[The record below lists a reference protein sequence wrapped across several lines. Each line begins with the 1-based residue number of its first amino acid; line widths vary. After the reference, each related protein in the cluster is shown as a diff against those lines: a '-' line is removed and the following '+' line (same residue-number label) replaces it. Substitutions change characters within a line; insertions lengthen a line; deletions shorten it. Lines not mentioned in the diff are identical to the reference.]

1 MAAPAPPVHA
11 SLAAA
16 GVQVG
21 DFLGVAYNIGGRDLV
36 HERVVVVLNPATPGV
51 ASIVTVDGDEYEE
64 QFVGSADVRFWD
76 LLPNGAPGGDLAWA
90 PAARYYRFR
99 AIPTSAS
106 LTDAAR
112 RACARLG
119 LAAPASAVVPNVG
132 GRAAAPAAAGA
143 AAAPAPAVAPVAP
156 VAGGLGALV
165 AALGG
170 PAVGAPAGVGAGAL
184 VAALGGPAGGAAGGA
199 LAPAP
204 APAAAAAAG
213 VPAAPAVGGAL
224 APPAGP
230 GVLAPAP
237 AGPAVAA
244 APGVAPPGAVPAPAG
259 VPAVGFQASP
269 GGDARIFAVV
279 RDVRGVRRADFRVMV
294 AQMVELPWPDWPVRG
309 PRTLLWVLQYMAQ
322 RSGTPTAHHQRWL
335 AETGLDPES
344 PGVDIHQMGCMV
356 LESAVTYDQEH
367 ATNLAHLELV
377 ARSVQVEEERYRQ
390 LVTPSEAGAA
400 DRAVMMGSQELDG
413 SVCVCPALRD
423 HLAQELQREMAVAK
437 ERRKAREERALAG
450 GVPGQPGAGRGRGRR
465 GRGGRGGG
473 PNAAGGDA

>member
-76 LLPNGAPGGDLAWA
+76 LLPNGAPGGALPWA
-90 PAARYYRFR
+90 LAARYYRFR

-143 AAAPAPAVAPVAP
+143 AAALAPAAGPAAP

-170 PAVGAPAGVGAGAL
+170 PAAGAPAGVGAGAL
-184 VAALGGPAGGAAGGA
+184 AAAVGGPAGGAAGGA
-199 LAPAP
+199 LAPGP
-204 APAAAAAAG
+204 APAAAAAG
-213 VPAAPAVGGAL
+213 GGPAAPAAGGAL

-244 APGVAPPGAVPAPAG
+244 APGV
-259 VPAVGFQASP
+259 PAVGPQAGP

-279 RDVRGVRRADFRVMV
+279 RDLRGVRRADFRVMV

-344 PGVDIHQMGCMV
+344 PGVDIHQMGCIV

-390 LVTPSEAGAA
+390 LVAPNEAGAA
-400 DRAVMMGSQELDG
+400 DRAVMMGAQELDG

-450 GVPGQPGAGRGRGRR
+450 GVYGQPGAGRGRGKR

>member
-1 MAAPAPPVHA
+1 MAAAAPPAHA
-11 SLAAA
+11 SLASA

-21 DFLGVAYNIGGRDLV
+21 DFIGIAYNIGGRELV
-36 HERVVVVLNPATPGV
+36 HERVVVVVSPATPGH

-64 QFVGSADVRFWD
+64 QFVGSADVRYWD
-76 LLPNGAPGGDLAWA
+76 LLPNGAAGGSLAFA

-106 LTDAAR
+106 LTAAAR
-112 RACARLG
+112 RACVRLG
-119 LAAPASAVVPNVG
+119 LPAPASAVVPNVG
-132 GRAAAPAAAGA
+132 GRVAAPAAAGA
-143 AAAPAPAVAPVAP
+143 APGAAPAVVPGAH
-156 VAGGLGALV
+156 VAGGIGAMV

-170 PAVGAPAGVGAGAL
+170 PAAGA
-184 VAALGGPAGGAAGGA
+184 AAGA

-204 APAAAAAAG
+204 APAAPAAAG
-213 VPAAPAVGGAL
+213 GPAAPGLGGAL
-224 APPAGP
+224 VPPP
-230 GVLAPAP
+230 GPAP
-237 AGPAVAA
+237 AGPVAAA
-244 APGVAPPGAVPAPAG
+244 APGLAAPAAVPPFAG
-259 VPAVGFQASP
+259 VPAPGPQASP

-279 RDVRGVRRADFRVMV
+279 RDLRGVRRADFRLMV

-309 PRTLLWVLQYMAQ
+309 PRTLLWVLQYMSQ
-322 RSGTPTAHHQRWL
+322 RSGTPTAHHQRWM
-335 AETGLDPES
+335 AETGLDPGS

-413 SVCVCPALRD
+413 AVCVCPALRD
-423 HLAQELQREMAVAK
+423 HLALELQREMAVAK

-450 GVPGQPGAGRGRGRR
+450 GAPGQPGGGRGRGKR
-465 GRGGRGGG
+465 GRGGRD
-473 PNAAGGDA
+473 AAGGND